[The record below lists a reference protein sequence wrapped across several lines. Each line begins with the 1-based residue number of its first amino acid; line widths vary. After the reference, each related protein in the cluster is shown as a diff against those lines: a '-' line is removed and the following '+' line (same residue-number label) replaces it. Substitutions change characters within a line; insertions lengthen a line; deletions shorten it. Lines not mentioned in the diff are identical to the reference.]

1 MSTVS
6 LSLTDRQLSEIDRLS
21 GVFGFENRSEF
32 VRALLRV
39 TLSDEALLKKSVAF
53 PFDVPGEKSAKKIV
67 GEFKETKRYSPE
79 FLTDLKEGL
88 EESKYFVK

>member
-6 LSLTDRQLSEIDRLS
+6 LSLTDHQVSEIDRLS

-32 VRALLRV
+32 VRALLRT
-39 TLSDEALLKKSVAF
+39 TLNDEALLQKSVSF
-53 PFDVPGEKSAKKIV
+53 PFEVPAEKSAKKVIR
-67 GEFKETKRYSPE
+67 EFEKTKKYSTE

-88 EESKYFVK
+88 ENSEYFVK

>member
-6 LSLTDRQLSEIDRLS
+6 LSLTDHQLSEIDRLS

-32 VRALLRV
+32 VRALLRM
-39 TLSDEALLKKSVAF
+39 TLSDEALLKKSVVF
-53 PFDVPGEKSAKKIV
+53 PFDVPSEKSAKKII
-67 GEFKETKRYSPE
+67 GEFKKTKRYSPE
-79 FLTDLKEGL
+79 FLADLKEGL

>member
-6 LSLTDRQLSEIDRLS
+6 LSLTDHQVSEIDRLS

-32 VRALLRV
+32 VRALLRT
-39 TLSDEALLKKSVAF
+39 TLADEALIRKSVAF
-53 PFDVPGEKSAKKIV
+53 PFEVPVEKSVKKIV
-67 GEFKETKRYSPE
+67 SEFKKTEKYSPE

-88 EESKYFVK
+88 ENSEYFTK

>member
-6 LSLTDRQLSEIDRLS
+6 LSLTDHQVAEIDRLS

-39 TLSDEALLKKSVAF
+39 TLSNEALLKKSMAF
-53 PFDVPGEKSAKKIV
+53 PFDAPSEKSAKKIV
-67 GEFKETKRYSPE
+67 GEFKKTKKYSSA
-79 FLTDLKEGL
+79 FLNDLKEGL